1 MLCGNY
7 SLPQID
13 RAIEATNCLTSLL
26 VRASLTAFGYK
37 LLLRSTPLAR
47 INPCLMMPG
56 VAEVQRI
63 AIYDDVLLKRQ
74 SVCADK
80 DLDNLAS
87 VVRRM
92 DT

>member
-1 MLCGNY
+1 
-7 SLPQID
+7 
-13 RAIEATNCLTSLL
+13 
-26 VRASLTAFGYK
+26 
-37 LLLRSTPLAR
+37 
-47 INPCLMMPG
+47 MMPG